1 MLHQRLLSALA
12 VGLLASGCE
21 TTDMP
26 PSQPPS
32 IIAATRDAD
41 AAIKAGRPD
50 QAMLTLKQASVAFPA
65 VKTSWLRMAQLHFD
79 RGNYGEAIVNAQAVL
94 ARDADDMVAH
104 SIVAV
109 SGLRVASKALADLT
123 NKNNLNSDLR
133 GEAQGLAK
141 LLRTTLGEEVLV
153 PGAAK
158 NTIRFPKRLEPA
170 KPPAAR
176 PSGSTDPF
184 ANLK

>member
-1 MLHQRLLSALA
+1 MLHQRLFAALA
-12 VGLLASGCE
+12 LGLLASCE

-26 PSQPPS
+26 EHQRPSM
-32 IIAATRDAD
+32 IAATREAD
-41 AAIKAGRPD
+41 AAIKAGRPE
-50 QAMLTLKQASVAFPA
+50 QALQTLKQAAQAFPA
-65 VKTSWLRMAQLHFD
+65 GKTAWLRMAQLHFD
-79 RGNYGEAIVNAQAVL
+79 RGHYGEAIINAQAVL

-123 NKNNLNSDLR
+123 EKNKLNGDLR
-133 GEAQGLAK
+133 GEAQGLAR
-141 LLRTTLGEEVLV
+141 LLRNTLGEEVLV
-153 PGAAK
+153 PGPSRSAA
-158 NTIRFPKRLEPA
+158 RAPKRSEPA
-170 KPPAAR
+170 KPLPVK